1 MFKRERSR
9 YSIRKN
15 KCYGAC
21 SVFLGLT
28 ILTLAMAGGNV
39 KAEEVGASNT
49 PTSVE
54 QPAAEVTENTSL
66 VNTDNSSTETDQPAS
81 NSEEV
86 TTLQPRAVAPAN
98 LVVENM
104 EPKDVSDKIQVL
116 DGKFLGTDKP
126 IDPNQGQNFDFET
139 HFYVGKDVNPKDIFY
154 IKLSDNVSS
163 FGDDSATIKNVEPL
177 VDTTGDIIAT
187 GVANAKEKNITYTF
201 TDAVANKNNIIGH
214 IKFPVF
220 IERNKVLQNENVN
233 IEVVVGNSSIV
244 DKVDI
249 RYTTSDDIL
258 SVITS
263 VNKKK
268 DGLENNF
275 ETTFYIN
282 DGKQTL
288 KNGRV
293 ELYPYNL
300 KEESPSSVD
309 FSDLNNI
316 TYLLYRVPLNYELP
330 PSFGVDFSKLGEPI
344 PIEVSVKVDNKGRE
358 YLNFELPAMTSDRYV
373 LTVKA
378 PYKDNDSDIDI
389 TGVLY
394 GGKETS
400 ATISTHVLKEGVAD
414 ASTEEAKGY
423 FFEKHI
429 YQTEKL
435 DGQFITNFE
444 EITNLKMG
452 SAVEKFTTQKSNRH
466 PDYQLYAVTSD
477 TKTHFKGDGS
487 QVSNNFINNTT
498 QEVTYYYKKKE
509 PQPLGTV
516 IVRHIEFGTGKE
528 LVDSTYADYGSV
540 KSENGNVPVGTTYTT
555 TPKTPLGYEL
565 VERPLTESGE
575 VKEGITR
582 LEYLYKVR
590 QPLGTVIVRHVEFGT
605 GKELV
610 DSTYADYGSVKSENG
625 NVPVGTTYTTTP
637 KTPLGYELVER
648 PLTESGEVKEGITR
662 LEYLYK
668 ARQPLG
674 TVIVRHI
681 EFGTGKEL
689 APSEYATYDDVP
701 AGVPSG
707 STVAGTGYET
717 KPAQIDGYD
726 LVEVPEDDYGNVF
739 EGITRLTY
747 VYKKQ
752 AQPLG
757 TVIVRHI
764 EFGTGKELAP
774 SEYATYDDVPAGIPA
789 GSTVA
794 GTGYETKPAQID
806 GYDLVEVPEDNY
818 GNVFEGITR
827 LTYVYKKQAQPL
839 GTVIVRHVEFGT
851 GKELAPSEYA
861 TYDDVPAG
869 VPAGSTVAGTGYET
883 KPAQIDG
890 YNLVEVPE
898 NDYGNVFE
906 GITRLTYV
914 YKKQIITGQGEII
927 DFELESNGDESGQN
941 EQPDE
946 ISEHGPL
953 VELEYPSQEGMSG
966 ENAGT
971 VEIEEN
977 APIVEL
983 DYPSQEGMS
992 GENAGT
998 VEIEESSPIVELDY
1012 PSQEGM
1018 SGENAGTV
1026 EVEENAPI
1034 VELDYPS
1041 QEGMSGE
1048 NAGTVE
1054 IEESSP
1060 IVELDY
1066 PSQEG
1071 MSEENAGTV
1080 EVEENAPI
1088 VELDYPSQ
1096 EGMSGENTGQQTIEE
1111 DTPTVT
1117 IEEKPVVK
1125 PVSSQPSK
1133 EELPATGERSETAV
1147 TVLGLALSALG
1158 LTFIRKRKQ
1167 N

>member
-516 IVRHIEFGTGKE
+516 IVRH
-528 LVDSTYADYGSV
+528 
-540 KSENGNVPVGTTYTT
+540 
-555 TPKTPLGYEL
+555 
-565 VERPLTESGE
+565 
-575 VKEGITR
+575 
-582 LEYLYKVR
+582 
-590 QPLGTVIVRHVEFGT
+590 VEFGT

-701 AGVPSG
+701 AGVP
-707 STVAGTGYET
+707 
-717 KPAQIDGYD
+717 
-726 LVEVPEDDYGNVF
+726 
-739 EGITRLTY
+739 
-747 VYKKQ
+747 
-752 AQPLG
+752 
-757 TVIVRHI
+757 
-764 EFGTGKELAP
+764 
-774 SEYATYDDVPAGIPA
+774 A

-869 VPAGSTVAGTGYET
+869 VPSGSTVAGTGYETKPAQIDGYDLIEVPEDDYGNVFEGITRLTYVYKKQAQPLGTVIVRHIEFGTGKELAPSEYATYDDVPAGVPAGSTVAGTGYET

-890 YNLVEVPE
+890 YDLVEVPE
-898 NDYGNVFE
+898 DDYGNVFE

-927 DFELESNGDESGQN
+927 DFELESNEDESGQN

-946 ISEHGPL
+946 ISDHGPL

-1071 MSEENAGTV
+1071 MSGENAGTV

>member
-373 LTVKA
+373 LTVKT

-516 IVRHIEFGTGKE
+516 IVRHVEFGTGKE

-582 LEYLYKVR
+582 LEYLYKAR

-674 TVIVRHI
+674 TIIVRHI
-681 EFGTGKEL
+681 
-689 APSEYATYDDVP
+689 
-701 AGVPSG
+701 
-707 STVAGTGYET
+707 
-717 KPAQIDGYD
+717 
-726 LVEVPEDDYGNVF
+726 
-739 EGITRLTY
+739 
-747 VYKKQ
+747 
-752 AQPLG
+752 
-757 TVIVRHI
+757 
-764 EFGTGKELAP
+764 
-774 SEYATYDDVPAGIPA
+774 
-789 GSTVA
+789 
-794 GTGYETKPAQID
+794 
-806 GYDLVEVPEDNY
+806 
-818 GNVFEGITR
+818 
-827 LTYVYKKQAQPL
+827 
-839 GTVIVRHVEFGT
+839 EFGT

-890 YNLVEVPE
+890 YDLVEVPE
-898 NDYGNVFE
+898 DDYGNVFE

-1071 MSEENAGTV
+1071 MSGENAGTV

-1117 IEEKPVVK
+1117 IEEKSVVK
-1125 PVSSQPSK
+1125 SVSSQPSK

>member
-516 IVRHIEFGTGKE
+516 IVRH
-528 LVDSTYADYGSV
+528 
-540 KSENGNVPVGTTYTT
+540 
-555 TPKTPLGYEL
+555 
-565 VERPLTESGE
+565 
-575 VKEGITR
+575 
-582 LEYLYKVR
+582 
-590 QPLGTVIVRHVEFGT
+590 VEFGT

-701 AGVPSG
+701 AGVP
-707 STVAGTGYET
+707 
-717 KPAQIDGYD
+717 
-726 LVEVPEDDYGNVF
+726 
-739 EGITRLTY
+739 
-747 VYKKQ
+747 
-752 AQPLG
+752 
-757 TVIVRHI
+757 
-764 EFGTGKELAP
+764 
-774 SEYATYDDVPAGIPA
+774 A

-869 VPAGSTVAGTGYET
+869 VPSGSTVAGTGYETKPAQIDGYDLIEVPEDDYGNVFEGITRLTYVYKKQAQPLGTVIVRHIEFGTGKELAPSEYATYDDVPAGVPAGSTVAGTGYET

-890 YNLVEVPE
+890 YDLVEVPE
-898 NDYGNVFE
+898 DDYGNVFE

-946 ISEHGPL
+946 ISDHGPL

-998 VEIEESSPIVELDY
+998 VEIEESS
-1012 PSQEGM
+1012 
-1018 SGENAGTV
+1018 
-1026 EVEENAPI
+1026 
-1034 VELDYPS
+1034 
-1041 QEGMSGE
+1041 
-1048 NAGTVE
+1048 
-1054 IEESSP
+1054 
-1060 IVELDY
+1060 
-1066 PSQEG
+1066 
-1071 MSEENAGTV
+1071 
-1080 EVEENAPI
+1080 PI

>member
-1 MFKRERSR
+1 MGTKNRKLKIEGETIVFKRERSR

-39 KAEEVGASNT
+39 KAEEVGTSNT
-49 PTSVE
+49 PTLVE

-516 IVRHIEFGTGKE
+516 IVRH
-528 LVDSTYADYGSV
+528 
-540 KSENGNVPVGTTYTT
+540 
-555 TPKTPLGYEL
+555 
-565 VERPLTESGE
+565 
-575 VKEGITR
+575 
-582 LEYLYKVR
+582 
-590 QPLGTVIVRHVEFGT
+590 VEFGT

-701 AGVPSG
+701 AGVP
-707 STVAGTGYET
+707 
-717 KPAQIDGYD
+717 
-726 LVEVPEDDYGNVF
+726 
-739 EGITRLTY
+739 
-747 VYKKQ
+747 
-752 AQPLG
+752 
-757 TVIVRHI
+757 
-764 EFGTGKELAP
+764 
-774 SEYATYDDVPAGIPA
+774 A

-869 VPAGSTVAGTGYET
+869 VPSGSTVAGTGYETKPAQIDGYDLIEVPEDDYGNVFEGITRLTYVYKKQAQPLGTVIVRHIEFGTGKELAPSEYATYDDVPAGVPAGSTVAGTGYET

-890 YNLVEVPE
+890 YDLVEVPE
-898 NDYGNVFE
+898 DDYGNVFE

-946 ISEHGPL
+946 ISDHGPL
-953 VELEYPSQEGMSG
+953 VELE
-966 ENAGT
+966 
-971 VEIEEN
+971 
-977 APIVEL
+977 
-983 DYPSQEGMS
+983 YPSQEGMS

-1071 MSEENAGTV
+1071 MSGENAGTV

>member
-1 MFKRERSR
+1 MGTKNRKLKIEGETIVFKRERSR

-516 IVRHIEFGTGKE
+516 IVRHVEFGTGKE

-582 LEYLYKVR
+582 LEYLYKAR

-674 TVIVRHI
+674 TVIVRHVEFGTGKELVDSTYADYGSVKSENGNVPVGTTYTTTPKTPLGYELVERPLTESGEVKEGI
-681 EFGTGKEL
+681 TRLEYLYKARQPLGTVIVRHVEFGTGKEL
-689 APSEYATYDDVP
+689 APSE
-701 AGVPSG
+701 
-707 STVAGTGYET
+707 
-717 KPAQIDGYD
+717 
-726 LVEVPEDDYGNVF
+726 
-739 EGITRLTY
+739 
-747 VYKKQ
+747 
-752 AQPLG
+752 
-757 TVIVRHI
+757 H
-764 EFGTGKELAP
+764 
-774 SEYATYDDVPAGIPA
+774 ATYDDVPAGIPA

-806 GYDLVEVPEDNY
+806 GYDLVEVPED
-818 GNVFEGITR
+818 
-827 LTYVYKKQAQPL
+827 
-839 GTVIVRHVEFGT
+839 
-851 GKELAPSEYA
+851 
-861 TYDDVPAG
+861 
-869 VPAGSTVAGTGYET
+869 
-883 KPAQIDG
+883 
-890 YNLVEVPE
+890 
-898 NDYGNVFE
+898 DYGNVFE

-1071 MSEENAGTV
+1071 MSGENAGTV

>member
-516 IVRHIEFGTGKE
+516 IVRHVEFGTGKE

-582 LEYLYKVR
+582 LEYLYKAR

-674 TVIVRHI
+674 TIIVRHI
-681 EFGTGKEL
+681 
-689 APSEYATYDDVP
+689 
-701 AGVPSG
+701 
-707 STVAGTGYET
+707 
-717 KPAQIDGYD
+717 
-726 LVEVPEDDYGNVF
+726 
-739 EGITRLTY
+739 
-747 VYKKQ
+747 
-752 AQPLG
+752 
-757 TVIVRHI
+757 
-764 EFGTGKELAP
+764 
-774 SEYATYDDVPAGIPA
+774 
-789 GSTVA
+789 
-794 GTGYETKPAQID
+794 
-806 GYDLVEVPEDNY
+806 
-818 GNVFEGITR
+818 
-827 LTYVYKKQAQPL
+827 
-839 GTVIVRHVEFGT
+839 EFGT

-890 YNLVEVPE
+890 YDLVEVPE
-898 NDYGNVFE
+898 DDYGNVFE

-1071 MSEENAGTV
+1071 MSGENAGTV

-1117 IEEKPVVK
+1117 IEEKSVVK
-1125 PVSSQPSK
+1125 SVSSQPSK

-1158 LTFIRKRKQ
+1158 LALSALGLTFIRKRKQ

>member
-1 MFKRERSR
+1 MGTKNRKLKIEGETIVFKRERSR

-126 IDPNQGQNFDFET
+126 IDPNQGQNFDFEI

-516 IVRHIEFGTGKE
+516 IVRH
-528 LVDSTYADYGSV
+528 
-540 KSENGNVPVGTTYTT
+540 
-555 TPKTPLGYEL
+555 
-565 VERPLTESGE
+565 
-575 VKEGITR
+575 
-582 LEYLYKVR
+582 
-590 QPLGTVIVRHVEFGT
+590 VEFGT

-701 AGVPSG
+701 AGVP
-707 STVAGTGYET
+707 
-717 KPAQIDGYD
+717 
-726 LVEVPEDDYGNVF
+726 
-739 EGITRLTY
+739 
-747 VYKKQ
+747 
-752 AQPLG
+752 
-757 TVIVRHI
+757 
-764 EFGTGKELAP
+764 
-774 SEYATYDDVPAGIPA
+774 A

-869 VPAGSTVAGTGYET
+869 VPSGSTVAGTGYETKPAQIDGYDLIEVPEDDYGNVFEGITRLTYVYKKQAQPLGTVIVRHIEFGTGKELAPSEYATYDDVPAGVPAGSTVAGTGYET

-890 YNLVEVPE
+890 YDLVEVPE
-898 NDYGNVFE
+898 DDYGNVFE

-946 ISEHGPL
+946 ISDHGPL

-1071 MSEENAGTV
+1071 MSGENAGTV

>member
-1 MFKRERSR
+1 MGTKNRKLKIEGETIVFKRERSR

-516 IVRHIEFGTGKE
+516 IVRH
-528 LVDSTYADYGSV
+528 
-540 KSENGNVPVGTTYTT
+540 
-555 TPKTPLGYEL
+555 
-565 VERPLTESGE
+565 
-575 VKEGITR
+575 
-582 LEYLYKVR
+582 
-590 QPLGTVIVRHVEFGT
+590 VEFGT

-701 AGVPSG
+701 AGVP
-707 STVAGTGYET
+707 
-717 KPAQIDGYD
+717 
-726 LVEVPEDDYGNVF
+726 
-739 EGITRLTY
+739 
-747 VYKKQ
+747 
-752 AQPLG
+752 
-757 TVIVRHI
+757 
-764 EFGTGKELAP
+764 
-774 SEYATYDDVPAGIPA
+774 A

-869 VPAGSTVAGTGYET
+869 VPSGSTVAGTGYETKPAQIDGYDLIEVPEDDYGNVFEGITRLTYVYKKQAQPLGTVIVRHIEFGTGKELAPSEYATYDDVPAGVPAGSTVAGTGYET

-890 YNLVEVPE
+890 YDLVEVPE
-898 NDYGNVFE
+898 DDYGNVFE

-946 ISEHGPL
+946 ISDHGPL

-1071 MSEENAGTV
+1071 MSGENAGTV

>member
-516 IVRHIEFGTGKE
+516 IVRH
-528 LVDSTYADYGSV
+528 
-540 KSENGNVPVGTTYTT
+540 
-555 TPKTPLGYEL
+555 
-565 VERPLTESGE
+565 
-575 VKEGITR
+575 
-582 LEYLYKVR
+582 
-590 QPLGTVIVRHVEFGT
+590 VEFGT

-701 AGVPSG
+701 AGVP
-707 STVAGTGYET
+707 
-717 KPAQIDGYD
+717 
-726 LVEVPEDDYGNVF
+726 
-739 EGITRLTY
+739 
-747 VYKKQ
+747 
-752 AQPLG
+752 
-757 TVIVRHI
+757 
-764 EFGTGKELAP
+764 
-774 SEYATYDDVPAGIPA
+774 A

-806 GYDLVEVPEDNY
+806 GYDLVEVPED
-818 GNVFEGITR
+818 
-827 LTYVYKKQAQPL
+827 
-839 GTVIVRHVEFGT
+839 
-851 GKELAPSEYA
+851 
-861 TYDDVPAG
+861 
-869 VPAGSTVAGTGYET
+869 
-883 KPAQIDG
+883 
-890 YNLVEVPE
+890 
-898 NDYGNVFE
+898 DYGNVFE

-1071 MSEENAGTV
+1071 MSGENAGTV

-1117 IEEKPVVK
+1117 IEEKSVVK
-1125 PVSSQPSK
+1125 SVSSQPSK

-1158 LTFIRKRKQ
+1158 LALSALGLALSALGLTFIRKRKQ